1 MPGVRAYYA
10 DPMHNRHP
18 LRLPRK
24 LLAVLGAVAAS
35 PPGAPAWG
43 LSIRERTGY
52 RLDVIVIKLG
62 LLVDAGWIIGYN
74 EKKPGG
80 RRLYRITPA
89 GRERLEEALRA
100 EALRKTRPPWWQIPR
115 ARRQSP
121 NAFPVS
127 RPSGGASS

>member
-1 MPGVRAYYA
+1 MR
-10 DPMHNRHP
+10 NRHP

-24 LLAVLGAVAAS
+24 LLAILGAIAAS

-52 RLDVIVIKLG
+52 RLDVIVIKLR
-62 LLVDAGWIIGYN
+62 LLIDAGWIVGYN

-89 GRERLEEALRA
+89 GQERYEEALRA
-100 EALRKTRPPWWQIPR
+100 EAERKTRPRRWRIPLVMGR
-115 ARRQSP
+115 SP
-121 NAFPVS
+121 GTVLASP
-127 RPSGGASS
+127 PHEGAS

>member
-1 MPGVRAYYA
+1 
-10 DPMHNRHP
+10 MHNRHP

-52 RLDVIVIKLG
+52 RLDVIVIKVG

-74 EKKPGG
+74 EQKPGG

-100 EALRKTRPPWWQIPR
+100 EAERKTRPRRWRIPLVMGR
-115 ARRQSP
+115 STDTVLASP
-121 NAFPVS
+121 P
-127 RPSGGASS
+127 RGGTS

>member
-1 MPGVRAYYA
+1 MPGVHAYYA

-24 LLAVLGAVAAS
+24 LLAILAAIAAS

-74 EKKPGG
+74 EQKPGG

-100 EALRKTRPPWWQIPR
+100 EADRNTRPRRWRIPLVMGR
-115 ARRQSP
+115 SP
-121 NAFPVS
+121 GTVL
-127 RPSGGASS
+127 ASPPREGTS